1 MISCYTDDKNNKN
14 SMQKSIISLKDT
26 TIENIDETILN
37 NPDNLKKMDENSLI
51 KLKTKLNMDYQNL
64 LYENELKNDKY
75 MFYKKY
81 FEKFKKNINVKQRN
95 ELITNQFLEMR
106 NKFSELNNEYLSLFD
121 SLSSLTN
128 RYSKVYQL
136 SEKIYLLENKI
147 KEQENTLQYI
157 NERCKFLSNHKN
169 IEGNL
174 STDIF
179 YKLFENKIDENT
191 MTSMEDKNSD
201 SSSSSSSSSSEF
213 KKNKSLNTITNHVDD
228 IKKVNKLLTRN
239 SIPREDV
246 EDYKRIL
253 AGIHKKNYELVTK
266 DYQRI
271 ISDTQRELLNKNNNL
286 KKLELIKNDIEILK
300 DPSKK
305 AKIIDEEEK
314 INMEKEIERKN
325 EIKLNKKIYHEKME
339 EYDKLKQ
346 NLQKLNNELMAEK
359 EKYEQIE
366 LNLKENNEILNKKI
380 NEGNEIEI
388 KFEELKKERNLL
400 LEQLFGDVN
409 IKQ

>member
-1 MISCYTDDKNNKN
+1 M
-14 SMQKSIISLKDT
+14 
-26 TIENIDETILN
+26 
-37 NPDNLKKMDENSLI
+37 
-51 KLKTKLNMDYQNL
+51 
-64 LYENELKNDKY
+64 
-75 MFYKKY
+75 
-81 FEKFKKNINVKQRN
+81 
-95 ELITNQFLEMR
+95 
-106 NKFSELNNEYLSLFD
+106 
-121 SLSSLTN
+121 
-128 RYSKVYQL
+128 
-136 SEKIYLLENKI
+136 
-147 KEQENTLQYI
+147 QYI

-239 SIPREDV
+239 SIPRADV